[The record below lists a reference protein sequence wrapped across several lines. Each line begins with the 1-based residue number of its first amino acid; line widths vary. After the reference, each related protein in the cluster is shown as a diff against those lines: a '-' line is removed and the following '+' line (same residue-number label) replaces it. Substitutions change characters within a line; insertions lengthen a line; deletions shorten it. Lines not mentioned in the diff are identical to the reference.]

1 MPTPSEQKA
10 LAFVAIVVLLGGTVR
25 VLRANSSPEP
35 TVAEQQAVAA
45 QAHAVEVASSSD
57 KASRTG
63 RRARSQRSRGRDTV
77 PVVVGGVSSVAPSF
91 ARPDRPYAKSPY
103 GYPPA
108 GPRMDVN
115 QGAITVT
122 SNSYLLGSGRVPS
135 PPVATRNAPRPPG
148 ERVDLDRATVE
159 EIDRLPRIGPALA
172 QRIVANRDSLGPFG
186 SLANLRRVKGLGPAM
201 LSALDPLVTFG
212 AQP

>member
-1 MPTPSEQKA
+1 
-10 LAFVAIVVLLGGTVR
+10 
-25 VLRANSSPEP
+25 
-35 TVAEQQAVAA
+35 
-45 QAHAVEVASSSD
+45 
-57 KASRTG
+57 
-63 RRARSQRSRGRDTV
+63 
-77 PVVVGGVSSVAPSF
+77 
-91 ARPDRPYAKSPY
+91 
-103 GYPPA
+103 
-108 GPRMDVN
+108 MDVN